1 MKQSIT
7 GKESSVLCAS
17 KDRAKQPKL
26 ITRDKDR
33 AKQPKLIT
41 RDKTNMNFMVPLY
54 FQMQRLPSTN
64 NSNPAT
70 TIIKKNIPDIQD
82 EHKRKTKLYSNNF
95 NKMTRIRPFNE
106 FRILHNQTT
115 VN

>member
-26 ITRDKDR
+26 ITRDKT
-33 AKQPKLIT
+33 K
-41 RDKTNMNFMVPLY
+41 MNFMVPLY

-70 TIIKKNIPDIQD
+70 TIIKKNIPDRQD